1 MLRAMSWESS
11 EFRSHSCRLEHGRRT
26 RGPSITDFE
35 LLFTFCHSAHPI
47 RKSSN
52 VKRHQIVL
60 KPPRRCPF
68 SNMLAQFFACRRLLG
83 WRRLKFVLICLL
95 KVWSGGMT
103 RMPPAERRHGT
114 MDLTSA
120 SRLRTNAF
128 SIVPAMEQ

>member
-11 EFRSHSCRLEHGRRT
+11 EFRSHSSRLEHGRRT
-26 RGPSITDFE
+26 RGPSITDFG
-35 LLFTFCHSAHPI
+35 LLFTFCHSVQLNSGIEH
-47 RKSSN
+47 
-52 VKRHQIVL
+52 HQTAPERPQATKAV
-60 KPPRRCPF
+60 PF
-68 SNMLAQFFACRRLLG
+68 SNMLTSFFARRRLLG